1 MRNALMAGLVVLV
14 LSVGFAAPAAAG
26 PFEKAEEAYNRGDYA
41 AVFQLMRPLAEQG
54 HAEAQLSLG
63 FAYATGQGAS
73 QDYVQAHKWFALAAS
88 RSSAS
93 GKVLRDL
100 AVEHRDRADA
110 MMTPDQI
117 AEAQKLAREWA
128 EQHE

>member
-1 MRNALMAGLVVLV
+1 MMRFALAVTMVLALPAPGWAGFDE
-14 LSVGFAAPAAAG
+14 GTAAY
-26 PFEKAEEAYNRGDYA
+26 ERGDYETA
-41 AVFQLMRPLAEQG
+41 LQEWQPLAEQG
-54 HAEAQLSLG
+54 DAEAQLSLG

-93 GKVLRDL
+93 GKVLRDI
-100 AVEHRDRADA
+100 AVEHRDRAAA